1 MKKIS
6 PKFFNY
12 LLLIMLGL
20 AFVFPLTH
28 STYEG
33 MTSELEEDEE
43 EEKVDQENFYP
54 GRNKLRR
61 I

>member
-1 MKKIS
+1 MKKFS

-33 MTSELEEDEE
+33 MCKGENCDEEEVDEEEVEVEDEE
-43 EEKVDQENFYP
+43 NVK
-54 GRNKLRR
+54 
-61 I
+61 

>member
-1 MKKIS
+1 MKKFS

-33 MTSELEEDEE
+33 MCQEGENCEE
-43 EEKVDQENFYP
+43 EEEEVDEENQ
-54 GRNKLRR
+54 
-61 I
+61 

>member
-33 MTSELEEDEE
+33 MTSEVEE
-43 EEKVDQENFYP
+43 EEVDEEQ
-54 GRNKLRR
+54 
-61 I
+61 